1 MILEYDECGQ
11 TLGKNKKFI
20 SLSFLLD
27 SGSDIIIIDIVSNHN
42 YYTSIVS
49 LDKNNI
55 FSGLW

>member
-1 MILEYDECGQ
+1 MILEYDQCGQ
-11 TLGKNKKFI
+11 PLSKNKNII

-27 SGSDIIIIDIVSNHN
+27 SGSDIVIIDIVSNHN

>member
-1 MILEYDECGQ
+1 MILEYDQCGQ
-11 TLGKNKKFI
+11 PLSKNKKII